1 MLHER
6 ISKVKSSSVY
16 FPKDLHKASLANKFI
31 GSGSARS
38 STNKYMVAAGDLA
51 NCGVY
56 TEHDR
61 VFISAEG
68 LRAGRI
74 PPNFDEIQL
83 ALNAKAT
90 IITDHPSD
98 RARNYNIG
106 ERQVANFLALEG
118 YVEVYNGVW
127 KPSS

>member
-6 ISKVKSSSVY
+6 ISKVNSSSVY

-31 GSGSARS
+31 GLGSDRS
-38 STNKYMVAAGDLA
+38 STHKYMVAAGDLA

-68 LRAGRI
+68 LRTGRKS
-74 PPNFDEIQL
+74 PNFDEIQL
-83 ALNAKAT
+83 ALDAKAT
-90 IITDHPSD
+90 IITDRPSD

-106 ERQVANFLALEG
+106 ERQVADFLVLG
-118 YVEVYNGVW
+118 NYVEVSNGVW
-127 KPSS
+127 RSK